1 MNDIA
6 KNLKFCFDISKFKSM
21 SQFCKVIG
29 IGQANLSKKMSE
41 SNTKYS
47 FNKNDI
53 QKICYNLGLRKEWL
67 VNSDGDMFD
76 DKAAVSP
83 SDWVFGKDRT
93 PNINMVN
100 EENAHHNKQ
109 IIGDFSES
117 EINLLRDAEF
127 HTNPQ
132 RESRDLFM
140 LCFYLIGINISDLLD
155 LKPTERLLITLTK
168 I

>member
-29 IGQANLSKKMSE
+29 IDQANLNKKMSE

-47 FNKNDI
+47 FTKNDI

-67 VNSDGDMFD
+67 ENWDGEMFD
-76 DKAAVSP
+76 DKADISP

-100 EENAHHNKQ
+100 NDNAHHNKQ
-109 IIGDFSES
+109 IVSNNASKEV
-117 EINLLRDAEF
+117 ELLKEQIEDLRKQVDSKDA
-127 HTNPQ
+127 Q
-132 RESRDLFM
+132 IKQLM
-140 LCFYLIGINISDLLD
+140 DLLA
-155 LKPTERLLITLTK
+155 KK
-168 I
+168 

>member
-6 KNLKFCFDISKFKSM
+6 KNLKFCFDISKFRSM
-21 SQFCKVIG
+21 TQFCKVIG
-29 IGQANLSKKMSE
+29 IDQANLNKKISE

-47 FNKNDI
+47 FTKNDI

-100 EENAHHNKQ
+100 EDNAHHNKQ
-109 IIGDFSES
+109 IVSNNASKEVELLKEQIEDLRKQVES
-117 EINLLRDAEF
+117 KDA
-127 HTNPQ
+127 Q
-132 RESRDLFM
+132 IKQLM
-140 LCFYLIGINISDLLD
+140 DLLA
-155 LKPTERLLITLTK
+155 KK
-168 I
+168 

>member
-6 KNLKFCFDISKFKSM
+6 NNLKFCFDISKFKSM

-29 IGQANLSKKMSE
+29 INQANLNKKMSE

-47 FNKNDI
+47 FTKNDI

-100 EENAHHNKQ
+100 EDNAHHNKYIVSNNASKEVELLKEQ
-109 IIGDFSES
+109 IEDLRKQVES
-117 EINLLRDAEF
+117 KDA
-127 HTNPQ
+127 Q
-132 RESRDLFM
+132 IKQLM
-140 LCFYLIGINISDLLD
+140 DLLA
-155 LKPTERLLITLTK
+155 KK
-168 I
+168 

>member
-21 SQFCKVIG
+21 SQFCKVID
-29 IGQANLSKKMSE
+29 IDQANLNKKMSE

-47 FNKNDI
+47 FTKNDI

-67 VNSDGDMFD
+67 ENSDGEMFD

-100 EENAHHNKQ
+100 EDNAHHNKQ
-109 IIGDFSES
+109 IIGDSSES
-117 EINLLRDAEF
+117 EIYLLREQLADLRK
-127 HTNPQ
+127 Q
-132 RESRDLFM
+132 IESKDEQIKQLM
-140 LCFYLIGINISDLLD
+140 DLLA
-155 LKPTERLLITLTK
+155 KK
-168 I
+168 

>member
-21 SQFCKVIG
+21 SQFCKVID
-29 IGQANLSKKMSE
+29 IDQANLNKKMNE
-41 SNTKYS
+41 SNTRYS
-47 FNKNDI
+47 FTKNDI

-76 DKAAVSP
+76 DKAAVCP

-109 IIGDFSES
+109 IVGNNASNEVELLKEQVADLHKQV
-117 EINLLRDAEF
+117 EIKDA
-127 HTNPQ
+127 Q
-132 RESRDLFM
+132 IKQLM
-140 LCFYLIGINISDLLD
+140 DLLA
-155 LKPTERLLITLTK
+155 KK
-168 I
+168 